1 MKYTKVVIF
10 WIAILFLNI
19 VFESQINAFI
29 DKYIMALNYANIWAK
44 VLYVI
49 IMFFAAIELAR
60 NIKIIHASILI
71 HCLFISLLYF
81 LYRQNLI
88 EHPNWKYEILFD
100 DIKYADV
107 IFIPLIISI
116 VKYVKKWMKN
126 IYNKFLS
133 NNSASE
139 LISNNPIQSKNED
152 KLSYAKDAENLL
164 NMLIKN
170 KKRTSDGA
178 LIIGLRGKWGQGKT
192 SYFNLMREAALSR
205 KDVILLRLNVWQ
217 CSKYQ
222 TSVKSLL
229 KIIAD
234 GINDISLK
242 NTINEY
248 AKVIID
254 ADISY
259 LSKILSI
266 FYRSKSPEELFQS
279 ISKQIKE
286 LDKTLIIQIDDL
298 DRLTSEEV
306 FDIIKLIRV
315 IANFNNIFF
324 IVAYDEEYINNC
336 LKMLHID
343 SSYLEKVFHIIYP
356 LPVVSRNEQLETI
369 KKGLVNS
376 LVLLDVNAEKI
387 ITDFMT
393 RIGNNITLRNAK
405 RLSNTI
411 QCGLTDLKDED
422 GIKLDLYDYILIN
435 YLQMINSNAYSFL
448 ANLADTGL
456 YAYNDKCLKWNM
468 NSYSLNM
475 DKDILDLIKNNNEQ
489 LSEEEYI
496 EQRLK
501 KDVGDENIE
510 LTYII
515 FRELFDQERNGV
527 ARICYINSY
536 QLYFN
541 RTFDKKLVEKS
552 TFKSSFNNGL
562 DDFKTN
568 LNKWNKEDFDQHN
581 LMRLIE
587 NFQCETEEKWEQFFT
602 ALLEITPKSRVWT
615 SQQYR
620 RNEKRILIPIPG
632 WDLLKSN
639 QSVSSDKKQT
649 LGNALYHYFYEKEIL
664 ENDSL
669 EILKKKLTLVLSSDM
684 EYTNLMKLF
693 NIAQISYKDIF
704 NLYWNPYI
712 QKGGSYKDFDEDF
725 WYIVDK
731 VYFSDRLELC
741 EIAKKHIKL
750 NIDEFIA
757 NYPIESILYSHL
769 YLQEL
774 FINYNELGQSN
785 GEWIPNFKQF
795 LINIENKS
803 QALNTYIQ
811 NLEKHLS
818 NPKQ

>member
-1 MKYTKVVIF
+1 
-10 WIAILFLNI
+10 
-19 VFESQINAFI
+19 
-29 DKYIMALNYANIWAK
+29 
-44 VLYVI
+44 
-49 IMFFAAIELAR
+49 
-60 NIKIIHASILI
+60 
-71 HCLFISLLYF
+71 
-81 LYRQNLI
+81 
-88 EHPNWKYEILFD
+88 
-100 DIKYADV
+100 
-107 IFIPLIISI
+107 
-116 VKYVKKWMKN
+116 MKN

-170 KKRTSDGA
+170 KKRTSEEA

-217 CSKYQ
+217 FSSYQ
-222 TSVKSLL
+222 DLVKSLL

-248 AKVIID
+248 VKVIID

-259 LSKILSI
+259 LSKIISI
-266 FYRSKSPEELFQS
+266 FHRSKSHEELFQS

-286 LDKTLIIQIDDL
+286 LDKTLVIQIDDL
-298 DRLTSEEV
+298 DRLTGEEV
-306 FDIIKLIRV
+306 FYTIKLIRN
-315 IANFNNIFF
+315 IANFNNTFF

-336 LKMLHID
+336 LEMMHID

-356 LPVVSRNEQLETI
+356 LPVVSRNEQLEII
-369 KKGLVNS
+369 KKELVNS
-376 LVLLDVNAEKI
+376 LVLLDVDAEKI

-393 RIGNNITLRNAK
+393 KIGDHISLRNAK

-411 QCGLTDLKDED
+411 QCSLTDLKDED

-435 YLQMINSNAYSFL
+435 YLQMINSKAYLFL
-448 ANLADTGL
+448 ANLSDNDFD
-456 YAYNDKCLKWNM
+456 AYNDKCLKQNI

-475 DKDILDLIKNNNEQ
+475 DKNILDLIKNNNEQ
-489 LSEEEYI
+489 LSVEEYI

-501 KDVGDENIE
+501 NYVGDKNLE

-515 FRELFDQERNGV
+515 FRELFDEERNGV
-527 ARICYINSY
+527 ARICYINSF
-536 QLYFN
+536 QLYFK

-587 NFQCETEEKWEQFFT
+587 NFQCETEEKWKEFFT

-615 SQQYR
+615 SQQNIR
-620 RNEKRILIPIPG
+620 GKKSILIPIPG

-811 NLEKHLS
+811 NLEKHS
-818 NPKQ
+818 KD

>member
-1 MKYTKVVIF
+1 MKYIKLVIF
-10 WIAILFLNI
+10 WIIILFLNI

-49 IMFFAAIELAR
+49 IMGFAAIELAR
-60 NIKIIHASILI
+60 NIKIIHVSILI

-88 EHPNWKYEILFD
+88 EHPNWKYEMLFD

-170 KKRTSDGA
+170 KKRTSEEA

-217 CSKYQ
+217 FSSYQ
-222 TSVKSLL
+222 DLVKSLL

-248 AKVIID
+248 VKVIID

-259 LSKILSI
+259 LSKIISI
-266 FYRSKSPEELFQS
+266 FHRSKSHEELFQS
-279 ISKQIKE
+279 ISKQIRE
-286 LDKTLIIQIDDL
+286 LDKTLVIQIDDL
-298 DRLTSEEV
+298 DRLTGEEV
-306 FDIIKLIRV
+306 FYTIKLIRN
-315 IANFNNIFF
+315 IANFNNTFF

-336 LKMLHID
+336 LEMMHID

-356 LPVVSRNEQLETI
+356 LPVVSRNEQLEII
-369 KKGLVNS
+369 KKELVNS
-376 LVLLDVNAEKI
+376 LVLLDVDAEKI

-393 RIGNNITLRNAK
+393 KIGDHISLRNAK

-411 QCGLTDLKDED
+411 QCSLTDLKDED

-435 YLQMINSNAYSFL
+435 YLQMINSKAYLFL
-448 ANLADTGL
+448 ANLSDNDFD
-456 YAYNDKCLKWNM
+456 AYNDKCLKQNI

-475 DKDILDLIKNNNEQ
+475 DKNILDLIKNNNEQ
-489 LSEEEYI
+489 LSVEEYI

-501 KDVGDENIE
+501 NYVGDKNLE

-515 FRELFDQERNGV
+515 FRELFDEERNGV

-615 SQQYR
+615 SQQNIR
-620 RNEKRILIPIPG
+620 GKKSILIPIPG

-639 QSVSSDKKQT
+639 QPGSSDKKQT
-649 LGNALYHYFYEKEIL
+649 LGNALYHYFYEKEVL
-664 ENDSL
+664 ENDSI
-669 EILKKKLTLVLSSDM
+669 EILKKKLTLVLSFDT
-684 EYTNLMKLF
+684 EYTNLMKRF
-693 NIAQISYKDIF
+693 YIAQISYKDIF

-731 VYFSDRLELC
+731 VYSNDSIELC
-741 EIAKKHIKL
+741 KIAKEHIES

-757 NYPIESILYSHL
+757 NYPIENILNSHYDL
-769 YLQEL
+769 HLL
-774 FINYNELGQSN
+774 FTNSN
-785 GEWIPNFKQF
+785 GLVRPNREWISNFKQF

-811 NLEKHLS
+811 NLEKHS
-818 NPKQ
+818 KD